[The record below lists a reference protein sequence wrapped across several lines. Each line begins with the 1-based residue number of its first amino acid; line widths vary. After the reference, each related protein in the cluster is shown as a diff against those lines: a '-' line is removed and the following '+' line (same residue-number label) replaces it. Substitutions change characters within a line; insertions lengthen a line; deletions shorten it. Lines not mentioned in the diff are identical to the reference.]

1 MEYLNSFLNVFKT
14 LGFVCS
20 FLTFNLIFCLRVLLL
35 LVLLHNI
42 WSILLLGFA
51 LLRYMSLLMVG
62 LQFMLV
68 GLMYLLLFRIILGW
82 LGRTVFSEYNK
93 NLKQTWRTGK
103 VYSAINLF
111 LLKSLLLK
119 ISLKIRKSSKF
130 QILKEQ
136 ERSHIFHFHLRIVD
150 RTIPHGRTGQPNNH
164 NVTTTAMVE
173 EIPLLNPSAD
183 IWNRHNLNLTI
194 NAMNIEIRW
203 DFI

>member
-1 MEYLNSFLNVFKT
+1 MT
-14 LGFVCS
+14 LGFVCG
-20 FLTFNLIFCLRVLLL
+20 FLTFNLIFCLIILLL
-35 LVLLHNI
+35 LVLLYNI
-42 WSILLLGFA
+42 WRILLLGFA
-51 LLRYMSLLMVG
+51 PLRYTGLLLVG
-62 LQFMLV
+62 LQFMVV

-111 LLKSLLLK
+111 LLKSMLLK
-119 ISLKIRKSSKF
+119 IPLKIRRSSTF

-150 RTIPHGRTGQPNNH
+150 RTVPHGRTGQPNNH
-164 NVTTTAMVE
+164 NVTSTAMVE
-173 EIPLLNPSAD
+173 KIPLLNPSVD
-183 IWNRHNLNLTI
+183 IWNRHNLNLPI
-194 NAMNIEIRW
+194 NAMNTEIRW